1 VIGGQITLIKQQ
13 VSILHTAKVQASH
26 CSQNIFQWFLVSIFP
41 GEQIILRFI
50 MFSMVVSTVI
60 AYNAKVPVS
69 VISKGLNAIA
79 SNIIVGLYGLFDLF
93 A

>member
-1 VIGGQITLIKQQ
+1 
-13 VSILHTAKVQASH
+13 
-26 CSQNIFQWFLVSIFP
+26 
-41 GEQIILRFI
+41 

-60 AYNAKVPVS
+60 AYNTKVPVS

>member
-1 VIGGQITLIKQQ
+1 VSGGKITLLNQQ

-26 CSQNIFQWFLVSIFP
+26 SSQNIFQWFPVSIFQ
-41 GEQIILRFI
+41 GGQIILRFI
-50 MFSMVVSTVI
+50 MFSMVVI
-60 AYNAKVPVS
+60 AYSAKVPVS

>member
-1 VIGGQITLIKQQ
+1 
-13 VSILHTAKVQASH
+13 
-26 CSQNIFQWFLVSIFP
+26 
-41 GEQIILRFI
+41 
-50 MFSMVVSTVI
+50 MFSMVVNTVI

>member
-1 VIGGQITLIKQQ
+1 MSGGKITLLNQQ

-26 CSQNIFQWFLVSIFP
+26 SSPNIFQWFLVSIFQ
-41 GEQIILRFI
+41 GGQIILRFI

-60 AYNAKVPVS
+60 AYNTKVPVS

-79 SNIIVGLYGLFDLF
+79 SNIIAGLYGLFDLF